1 MPGKTKYYCLFIT
14 IMMCSLFLS
23 AQEDISQKFTDS
35 TTFYADSS
43 SLEIG
48 EIIISGNK
56 KTKATIILREIPFK
70 SGEKY
75 SLELIVRKMAEAR
88 RQLLNTALFT
98 SAIVAAKNIQAN
110 KIDISVELK
119 ERWYLIPLPY
129 FKPVD
134 RNINQWLVEQKASI
148 DRVNYGV
155 NIFYDNATGSN
166 DKFRLWL
173 INGYTRQ
180 LKFSYDRFYI
190 DKKLKWGMKFSFA
203 TGKNRE
209 VNYNTIN
216 DKQVFFKDEN
226 QYLRNFKN
234 ASIELTYRK
243 AINTRHSFGI
253 LYTAEEVKDT
263 IIKLNPTF
271 FNAGLKQI
279 RFPGI
284 FYSLTYFNV
293 DYIPYPT
300 RGFAGQI
307 LISQSGFN
315 KKYSLSQ
322 LQVKGLASWPLS
334 AKTFFNL
341 NVYGGIKLPFKQPY
355 FNQRFLGYNDIFIQ
369 GFEYYVIDGLAGGYA
384 KTTLTRELIN
394 TFINTSS
401 GKKGK
406 ESQKI
411 PLRIF
416 GKVFGNAGYV
426 YAQQTGNN
434 SLSNKM
440 LVSGGFGIDILAF
453 YDFTIKLE
461 WTFNS
466 LGQNGLFLHRRSGL

>member
-1 MPGKTKYYCLFIT
+1 MPGNKKYYCLFIA

-23 AQEDISQKFTDS
+23 AQQNIPQKLTDS
-35 TTFYADSS
+35 TTVFSDTST
-43 SLEIG
+43 LEIG
-48 EIIISGNK
+48 EIIISGNR
-56 KTKATIILREIPFK
+56 KTKASIILREIPFK

-98 SAIVAAKNIQAN
+98 SAIVAAKNILAN
-110 KIDISVELK
+110 KIDINVELK

-134 RNINQWLVEQKASI
+134 RNINQWLVEQKASL

-155 NIFYDNATGSN
+155 KIYYDNATGTN

-173 INGYTRQ
+173 ISGYTRQ
-180 LKFSYDRFYI
+180 LSFSYDRLYI

-216 DKQVFFKDEN
+216 DKQAFFKDEN
-226 QYLRNFKN
+226 QYIRNFRN

-253 LYTAEEVKDT
+253 LYTSEQVNDT
-263 IIKLNPTF
+263 IIKLNPSY
-271 FNAGLKQI
+271 FNDGLKRI
-279 RFPGI
+279 SFPGI
-284 FYSLTYFNV
+284 FYSMTYYNV

-300 RGFAGQI
+300 RGYSGQI
-307 LISQSGFN
+307 FISQSGFN

-322 LQVKGLASWPLS
+322 FQVKGLASWPLS

-341 NVYGGIKLPFKQPY
+341 NLYGGIKLPFKQPY

-384 KTTLTRELIN
+384 KTTLTRELL
-394 TFINTSS
+394 SS
-401 GKKGK
+401 IIKSPSVKKGK
-406 ESQKI
+406 EPQKI
-411 PLRIF
+411 PLHIF
-416 GKVFGNAGYV
+416 GKIFGNAGYV
-426 YAQQTGNN
+426 YAQQPGNN

-440 LVSGGFGIDILAF
+440 LYSGGFGIDILAF
-453 YDFTIKLE
+453 YDFTVKLE

-466 LGQNGLFLHRRSGL
+466 LGQNGLFLHRRSSF

>member
-1 MPGKTKYYCLFIT
+1 
-14 IMMCSLFLS
+14 MCSLLLP
-23 AQEDISQKFTDS
+23 AQQNIPLKLADS
-35 TTFYADSS
+35 TTVFLDTSTI
-43 SLEIG
+43 EIG

-56 KTKATIILREIPFK
+56 KTKPTIILREIPFK

-75 SLELIVRKMAEAR
+75 SLEVIVRKMAEAR

-98 SAIVAAKNIQAN
+98 STIVAAKNLVSN
-110 KIDISVELK
+110 KIDISVELI

-134 RNINQWLVEQKASI
+134 RNINQWLVEQKASL

-155 NIFYDNATGSN
+155 NIYYDNATGTN

-180 LKFSYDRFYI
+180 LKLSYDRFYI
-190 DKKLKWGMKFSFA
+190 DKKLKWGMKFLFA

-216 DKQVFFKDEN
+216 DKQAFFKDEN
-226 QYLRNFKN
+226 QYIRNFRN

-253 LYTAEEVKDT
+253 LYTSEQVNDT
-263 IIKLNPTF
+263 IIKLNPSY
-271 FNAGLKQI
+271 FNDGLKRI
-279 RFPGI
+279 SFPGI
-284 FYSLTYFNV
+284 FYSMTYYNV

-300 RGFAGQI
+300 RGYSGQI
-307 LISQSGFN
+307 FISQSGFN

-322 LQVKGLASWPLS
+322 FQVKGLASWPLS

-384 KTTLTRELIN
+384 KTTLTRELL
-394 TFINTSS
+394 SS
-401 GKKGK
+401 IIKSPSVKKGK
-406 ESQKI
+406 EPQKI

-416 GKVFGNAGYV
+416 GKIFGNAGYV
-426 YAQQTGNN
+426 YAQQPGNN

-440 LVSGGFGIDILAF
+440 LYSGGFGIDILAF
-453 YDFTIKLE
+453 YDFTVKLE

-466 LGQNGLFLHRRSGL
+466 LGQNGLFLHRRSSF